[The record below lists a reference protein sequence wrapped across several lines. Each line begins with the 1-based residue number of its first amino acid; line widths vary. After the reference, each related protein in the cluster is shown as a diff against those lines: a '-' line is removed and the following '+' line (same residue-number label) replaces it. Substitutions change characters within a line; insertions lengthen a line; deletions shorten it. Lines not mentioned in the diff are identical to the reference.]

1 MSARPLIVL
10 IPLLALAVAAL
21 AQDNRPRPR
30 FVTEADIAQMEQAK
44 RQKRRD
50 ELREALL
57 LPAAPAESRQ
67 LSPQEKAELRQQLR
81 QQRPDVTPKDK

>member
-1 MSARPLIVL
+1 MSFRPFAVLLSLLAYAVVAPAQDARPKS
-10 IPLLALAVAAL
+10 
-21 AQDNRPRPR
+21 R
-30 FVTEADIAQMEQAK
+30 FLTEADTAQLEQAK

-57 LPAAPAESRQ
+57 MPAAPAESRQ

-81 QQRPDVTPKDK
+81 QQRSDPPRKDK